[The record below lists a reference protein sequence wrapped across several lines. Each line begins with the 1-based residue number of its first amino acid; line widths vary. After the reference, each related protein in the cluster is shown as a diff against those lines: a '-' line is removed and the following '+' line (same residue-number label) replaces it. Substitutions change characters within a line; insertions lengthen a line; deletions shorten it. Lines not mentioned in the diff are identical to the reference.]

1 MSEPTRILFWS
12 ALLGLAFVTILAV
25 KSFAYDATGSFTQD
39 YPELVKNWDIRY
51 GATKGGPY
59 ATKVNCGKPAPVDGR
74 YVCSIPNI
82 SLNPIYAV
90 AVAIGHDGVESGPSN
105 EVEFKVTVPPPG
117 DFKVVVT
124 VRTVA
129 TINKYGNPVMS
140 TTVSRKEVAVD
151 TPVKEGTSTYWNSA
165 KRERVTNTVIAMN

>member
-39 YPELVKNWDIRY
+39 YPELVKSWDIRY

-82 SLNPIYAV
+82 TLNPIYAV

-105 EVEFKVTVPPPG
+105 EVEFKVTVPPPA

-129 TINKYGNPVMS
+129 TLNKYGNPVMS

-151 TPVKEGTSTYWNSA
+151 TPVKEWTSTYWNSA

>member
-1 MSEPTRILFWS
+1 MKKFLWILLV
-12 ALLGLAFVTILAV
+12 LLLPAHV
-25 KSFAYDATGSFTQD
+25 FAYDATGSFTQD
-39 YPELVKNWDIRY
+39 YPELVKSWDIRY

-82 SLNPIYAV
+82 SLNQIYAV

-105 EVEFKVTVPPPG
+105 EVEFKVALPPPA
-117 DFKVVVT
+117 DFKVVLT

-129 TINKYGNPVMS
+129 TLNKYGNPVIS

>member
-1 MSEPTRILFWS
+1 MNRIILTIILLFFS
-12 ALLGLAFVTILAV
+12 TQTY
-25 KSFAYDATGSFTQD
+25 AYDATGSFTQD
-39 YPELVKNWDIRY
+39 YPELVKSWYIRY

-59 ATKVNCGKPAPVDGR
+59 TATVDCGKPAPVDGR

-90 AVAIGHDGVESGPSN
+90 AVAIGNDGVESGPSN
-105 EVEFKVTVPPPG
+105 EVEFKVALPPPA

-140 TTVSRKEVAVD
+140 TTVSKKEVDVD
-151 TPVKEGTSTYWNSA
+151 TLVKEGTSTYWNSA
-165 KRERVTNTVIAMN
+165 NRERVTNTVIAMN